1 MSNFILK
8 KFVMCEKDLTEENQ
22 VKVLMIKLNAFL
34 AVLGSTVTVGYKS
47 ADDRKIQTVIQDNRS
62 P

>member
-1 MSNFILK
+1 
-8 KFVMCEKDLTEENQ
+8 MCEKDLTEENQ

-47 ADDRKIQTVIQDNRS
+47 ADDRKIQTVIQDNRY